1 MRHLALAIGIFIVIL
16 VALSFGEKLGTELF
30 SWMYSLAEMV
40 FYRFHDISQTVQSYL
55 HANWA
60 KVLIALLLTI
70 PISYWIRRQNKDES
84 TALAPRSKRKLA
96 VVLAFFLG
104 WLGVHRFY
112 LGQIFWG
119 FGYLLLFYL
128 FTPLAVLISW
138 IDALRYLLMSDD
150 EFTRLQVK

>member
-1 MRHLALAIGIFIVIL
+1 MRNLALAIGVFIVIL
-16 VALSFGEKLGTELF
+16 VALSFGEKLGSELF
-30 SWMYSLAEMV
+30 SWLYSLAELV
-40 FYRFHDISQTVQSYL
+40 FYRFNDITQAVQSYL
-55 HANWA
+55 QTNWV

-70 PISYWIRRQNKDES
+70 PISYWIRRQNKENS
-84 TALAPRSKRKLA
+84 LSNTPRSKRKLA

-119 FGYLLLFYL
+119 FGYLFLFYL
-128 FTPLAVLISW
+128 FTPLAILISW

-150 EFTRLQVK
+150 DFARQQLK